1 VPGTLVIRNSPPIK
15 MKKFTFLSLLS
26 YSLFAL
32 PAIAQPN
39 LASNP
44 GFESTSDWQV
54 APQNE
59 AAGNFRFD
67 TSRAR
72 TGKQALKLTKTNG
85 LGYMELRSAKPIRI
99 EPNVSYTFRGWFH
112 AEDAPISSLLLFRIS
127 TDGKKLAYNSIDRTA
142 GFKSQS
148 LLINSPAGKWEE
160 RMVTYR
166 SDKAQDIYLHV
177 VLWGNPSSVWLDD
190 LELTSAKPTAVSPPA
205 TFADTHDKE
214 QVLEILEKRTNA
226 TAQVVSKNGVPQ
238 LQVNNTAEPFIFY
251 KGMQPSERNGDI
263 TAFGNAG
270 VNLVSVAVQL
280 GQSRYAYVPASSKPI
295 WGGKGQVNTDV
306 VDEIILSV
314 LRRNPQANIILELWA
329 YPYREWGDENP
340 DEIVRND
347 KGQRGYG
354 IWGNLTGYTDDL
366 EKVGTSQNK
375 AWWYPSY
382 QSEKWRA
389 DSQAAFKTIAE
400 HLKTSVYGKAV
411 VGFFISGGQD
421 LRFDPFFYDYSKP
434 SERTFREWT
443 LKKYG
448 SVENVAKAWN
458 QPLTSPE
465 QIKVPHFEAQQMEAL
480 KPYQTSGPLL
490 DYREF
495 KDEGSWSL
503 RDGYARAV
511 KEGIGKPVVALAYN
525 SPISKYFLPSQYVD
539 GSGAMTYYPYRNP
552 GYSVGWFP
560 GDGYKYHQKMFLQEV
575 DLRSYIGSRYPGIQQ
590 TWIGA
595 GLTPETWDA
604 IHRKMIGASLA
615 QGSGWWY
622 YDMGR
627 YFADAALHERIG
639 QTYKVAKRLTTM
651 PTPTRQADVCLI
663 ARDAPDPFLSGRFT
677 AIDFGNDYQKMMLE
691 SSGVPLE
698 KHYLE
703 DVLANPNLQNFKVYI
718 FQHLS
723 SITQEQRRQ
732 IKEKL
737 LNKNRTIV
745 WMGDT
750 GYISENG
757 KSVQMMSQLIG
768 MNIGTQEKYVRL
780 NAQVSDT
787 NSPLT
792 KNVLPLQGAG
802 EMLMEIFNS
811 NKGPHSAAAR
821 YQPFWIED
829 DTASVFG
836 KYHETGQAAMATKRL
851 PGWTSIYLAAP
862 QALGP
867 QLLHNIATQA
877 GATIAGDAGQA
888 LHVNSNFASLHALKS
903 GTYRLNLP
911 IGKKRVLDA
920 VSGKVLAENK
930 TSYSF
935 PIKAQQTYWFLFE

>member
-1 VPGTLVIRNSPPIK
+1 MN
-15 MKKFTFLSLLS
+15 MKKITYFAFLVSCL
-26 YSLFAL
+26 AIL
-32 PAIAQPN
+32 PANAQPN
-39 LASNP
+39 LAPNA
-44 GFESTSDWQV
+44 GFESNSDWQV
-54 APQNE
+54 TPQNE

-67 TSRAR
+67 SSRAR
-72 TGKQALKLTKTNG
+72 TGKQAIKLTKTNG
-85 LGYMELRSAKPIRI
+85 LGYMELRSAQPIRI
-99 EPNVSYTFRGWFH
+99 EPNVTYTFRGWFH

-127 TDGKKLAYNSIDRTA
+127 TDGKRLAYNSIDRSA

-148 LLINSPAGKWEE
+148 LLINSPAGKWQE
-160 RMVTYR
+160 RMVTYK
-166 SDKAQDIYLHV
+166 SDKAQEIYLHV
-177 VLWGNPSSVWLDD
+177 ALWGNPCSVWLDD
-190 LELTSAKPTAVSPPA
+190 LELTSAKPSVTSPPA
-205 TFADTHDKE
+205 TFTDPYNKE
-214 QVLEILEKRTNA
+214 QVLEILDKRTNA
-226 TAQVVSKNGVPQ
+226 SARVVQKDGTPE
-238 LQVNNTAEPFIFY
+238 LQINQTAEPFIFY

-263 TAFGNAG
+263 AAFGKAG
-270 VNLVSVAVQL
+270 VNLVSVTVQL

-347 KGQRGYG
+347 KGERGYG

-389 DSQAAFKTIAE
+389 DSQAAFKTIAQ
-400 HLKTSVYGKAV
+400 HLKSSVYGKAV

-434 SERTFREWT
+434 SQRSFREWT

-448 SVENVAKAWN
+448 TMENVAKAWK

-465 QIKVPHFEAQQMEAL
+465 QIKVPRFATHRVEELA
-480 KPYQTSGPLL
+480 PYQTPGPLL

-503 RDGYARAV
+503 RDGYARV
-511 KEGIGKPVVALAYN
+511 LKENIGKPVFALSYN
-525 SPISKYFLPSQYVD
+525 APVSKNFLTTKYLD
-539 GSGAMTYYPYRNP
+539 GSGDMTYYPYRNP
-552 GYSVGWFP
+552 GYALGWLP

-575 DLRSYIGSRYPGIQQ
+575 DLRSYVGSRYPGIQQ
-590 TWIGA
+590 MWIGA
-595 GLTPETWDA
+595 GLTPETWDD
-604 IHRKMIGASLA
+604 IHRKMIGSALA
-615 QGSGWWY
+615 RGYGWWY

-627 YFADAALHERIG
+627 YFADPAIHERIG
-639 QTYKVAKRLTTM
+639 QTYTVAKRVTTM
-651 PTPTRQADVCLI
+651 PGNALKADVCLI
-663 ARDAPDPFLSGRFT
+663 SRDTPDPYLSGRFT
-677 AIDFGNDYQKMMLE
+677 AIDFGSDYQEMMFE

-703 DVLANPNLQNFKVYI
+703 DVLANPALQNFKVYI

-737 LNKNRTIV
+737 LNRNRTVV

-750 GYISENG
+750 GYISEAG
-757 KSVQMMSQLIG
+757 KSVQAMSELIG
-768 MNIGTQEKYVRL
+768 MKIGTQEKYARL
-780 NAQVSDT
+780 NAQISDI
-787 NSPLT
+787 NSTLT
-792 KNVLPLQGAG
+792 RNVPPLQGTG

-829 DTASVFG
+829 NTATVFG

-851 PGWTSIYLAAP
+851 PSWTSIYLAAP

-867 QLLHNIATQA
+867 QLLHNIARQA
-877 GATIAGDAGQA
+877 GAAIAGDAGQA
-888 LHVNSNFASLHALKS
+888 LNINSNFASLHALKS

-911 IGKKRVLDA
+911 TGKKRVLDA
-920 VSGKVLAENK
+920 LSGKVLSENK
-930 TSYSF
+930 AIYSF
-935 PIKAQQTYWFLFE
+935 PIEAQQTYWFLFE

>member
-1 VPGTLVIRNSPPIK
+1 
-15 MKKFTFLSLLS
+15 MKS
-26 YSLFAL
+26 YISLFTAL
-32 PAIAQPN
+32 LTTGGIAIAATPPN
-39 LASNP
+39 LAPNP
-44 GFESTSDWQV
+44 GFENSFDWQV
-54 APQNE
+54 TPQNK
-59 AAGNFRFD
+59 ANGNHRFD
-67 TSRAR
+67 TSRTR
-72 TGKQALKLTKTNG
+72 TGKQAIKLTKTNG
-85 LGYMELRSAKPIRI
+85 LGYVELRSAKPIRI
-99 EPNVSYTFRGWFH
+99 EANVTYTFRGWFH

-127 TDGKKLAYNSIDRTA
+127 TDGKKLAYNSIDRSA

-148 LLINSPAGKWEE
+148 LLINSPTGKWEE
-160 RMVTYR
+160 RMVTYK
-166 SDKAQDIYLHV
+166 SDKAQNIYLHV
-177 VLWGNPSSVWLDD
+177 ALWGNPCSVWLDD
-190 LELTSAKPTAVSPPA
+190 LELTSAKPSVTSPPA
-205 TFADTHDKE
+205 TFDDPYSKE
-214 QVLEILEKRTNA
+214 QVLQTLENRANA
-226 TAQVVSKNGVPQ
+226 SAQVASKNGIPE
-238 LQVNNTAEPFIFY
+238 LQVNKTAEPFIFY

-263 TAFGNAG
+263 AGFGKAG

-280 GQSRYAYVPASSKPI
+280 GQSRYAYVPATSKPI
-295 WGGKGQVNTDV
+295 WEGKDKVNTDV

-340 DEIVRND
+340 DEIVRNA
-347 KGQRGYG
+347 KGERAYG
-354 IWGNLTGYTDDL
+354 IWGNLTGYTEDL

-382 QSEKWRA
+382 QSDKWRT

-411 VGFFISGGQD
+411 VGFFVSGGQD

-448 SVENVAKAWN
+448 TIENVAKAWK
-458 QPLTSPE
+458 QPLTAPD
-465 QIKVPHFEAQQMEAL
+465 QIKVPQFQAHQVEDLA
-480 KPYQTSGPLL
+480 PYQTTGPLM

-495 KDEGSWSL
+495 KDEGTWSL
-503 RDGYARAV
+503 RDGYARV
-511 KEGIGKPVVALAYN
+511 LKENIGKPVVALTYN

-552 GYSVGWFP
+552 GYSLGWFP

-575 DLRSYIGSRYPGIQQ
+575 DLRSYVGSRYPGIQQ
-590 TWIGA
+590 TWIGG

-615 QGSGWWY
+615 QGTGWWY

-627 YFADAALHERIG
+627 YFADPVIHERIG

-651 PTPTRQADVCLI
+651 PPATSQAEVCLI
-663 ARDAPDPFLSGRFT
+663 SRDAPDPFLSGRYT

-703 DVLANPNLQNFKVYI
+703 DVLANPALQNFKVYI
-718 FQHLS
+718 FQHVS

-737 LNKNRTIV
+737 LNRNRTIV

-750 GYISENG
+750 GYISEQG
-757 KSVQMMSQLIG
+757 KSVQAMSELIG
-768 MNIGTQEKYVRL
+768 MKIGTQEKYVRL
-780 NAQVSDT
+780 NAQISDADSKLTQNVS
-787 NSPLT
+787 
-792 KNVLPLQGAG
+792 PLQGAG

-811 NKGPHSAAAR
+811 NNGPSSAAAR

-829 DTASVFG
+829 SSAAVFG
-836 KYHETGQAAMATKRL
+836 KYHETGQAAMATKKY
-851 PGWTSIYLAAP
+851 PQWTSIYLAAP

-877 GATIAGDAGQA
+877 GAHIAGDAGQA
-888 LHVNSNFASLHALKS
+888 LHISSNFASLHALKS

-911 IGKKRVLDA
+911 AGKKRVLDA
-920 VSGKVLAENK
+920 VSGKVLSENK
-930 TSYSF
+930 ATYTF
-935 PIKAQQTYWFLFE
+935 PVEAQQTYWFLFE